1 MKEVTVF
8 LEYYLIQPSH
18 DNDVDNKFEYALS
31 EHLCFTIPY
40 LATYGELLRWE
51 HPLEDLCRKTFQRIL
66 NDYKHDD
73 RREEDGPLVWVRLS
87 ALWILVVQL
96 SPVVD
101 DLNNVHE
108 SPSSAQNDPRVEQY
122 ALIAH
127 D

>member
-51 HPLEDLCRKTFQRIL
+51 HPLEDLCRKTF
-66 NDYKHDD
+66 
-73 RREEDGPLVWVRLS
+73 
-87 ALWILVVQL
+87 
-96 SPVVD
+96 
-101 DLNNVHE
+101 
-108 SPSSAQNDPRVEQY
+108 
-122 ALIAH
+122 
-127 D
+127 